1 MLERL
6 SWKRLVFELILCCI
20 PAFLLGAFLGHLPW
34 FLLASVTGLLI
45 WHFWNLLRLSW
56 WLWVDR
62 SMTPPPGSGSW
73 EPLLY
78 GLHQMQMRNK
88 KRRRELGS
96 LIKRFRS
103 GAESLPDAVI
113 LTTEEGTIFW
123 CNGLAQQLLGLRWPD
138 DNGQNILNLLRYPEF
153 TLYLKKRDFTRP
165 HNLKLNN
172 GRHLEIR
179 VMPYSDKQWLM
190 VARDVTQMHQLEG
203 ARRNFFANVS
213 HELRTPLTVLQGYLE
228 MMQEQTLE
236 GAPREKAL
244 HTMREQTHR
253 MEGLVKQLKVNHA
266 EAMKTITKHDREL
279 MEKIRLYRIQTQ
291 DQRDEL
297 NKEKEELADQKK
309 DLEKK
314 QEELQALEEE
324 NQKLID
330 ELNVQSS
337 ETESDLAAAEAA
349 KEDYVSQLDQLIADR
364 NAQAEKE
371 EEARRQAEA
380 NQNAANNNSGSGNTS
395 SGSGNTSD
403 VLNTGDLSFS
413 WPLAGYGYGSITQY
427 FGGMF
432 SGSPHGG
439 VDIGVPYGTPIYAA
453 ESGQVIS
460 AEYHWSWGNNVLIW
474 HNGTYSTRYAHCSS
488 LAVSAGEYVE
498 KGQIVGYVGSTGQS
512 TGNHLHFE
520 VYQNGTRV
528 DPLNFV

>member
-20 PAFLLGAFLGHLPW
+20 PAFILGAFLGYLPW

-96 LIKRFRS
+96 LIKRFHS
-103 GAESLPDAVI
+103 GAGSLPDAVI

-179 VMPYSDKQWLM
+179 VMPYSDQQWLM

-253 MEGLVKQLKVNHA
+253 MEGLVKQLLTLSKIEAAPSLALNDTIDVPMMLRVVEREAQTLSHKMHQLTFEVDNTLKVLGSEDELRSAISNLVYNAVNHTPAGTDIVVRWQHTPTGA
-266 EAMKTITKHDREL
+266 EFSVEDNGPGI
-279 MEKIRLYRIQTQ
+279 
-291 DQRDEL
+291 
-297 NKEKEELADQKK
+297 
-309 DLEKK
+309 
-314 QEELQALEEE
+314 ALEHIPRLTERFYRVDKARSRQTGGSGLGLAIVKHAVNHHE
-324 NQKLID
+324 SRLDI
-330 ELNVQSS
+330 QSTLGKGTRFS
-337 ETESDLAAAEAA
+337 FVIPER
-349 KEDYVSQLDQLIADR
+349 LIAKKI
-364 NAQAEKE
+364 A
-371 EEARRQAEA
+371 
-380 NQNAANNNSGSGNTS
+380 
-395 SGSGNTSD
+395 
-403 VLNTGDLSFS
+403 
-413 WPLAGYGYGSITQY
+413 
-427 FGGMF
+427 
-432 SGSPHGG
+432 
-439 VDIGVPYGTPIYAA
+439 
-453 ESGQVIS
+453 
-460 AEYHWSWGNNVLIW
+460 
-474 HNGTYSTRYAHCSS
+474 
-488 LAVSAGEYVE
+488 
-498 KGQIVGYVGSTGQS
+498 
-512 TGNHLHFE
+512 
-520 VYQNGTRV
+520 
-528 DPLNFV
+528 